1 MQWLASLKGFPLAP
15 ALRDPG
21 RWFLV
26 PLLYLALVA
35 TAELLAALADPR
47 WSLILHCLLLLA
59 MLWHASW
66 AARAEGRALLVCLA
80 FAPLIRIVSLW
91 LSFPEFPLTYRYL
104 AISLPLFA
112 AVCVA
117 RRALG
122 YSWSTLGL
130 NLRALPL
137 QMAVGLTG
145 LLFGPL
151 QYLILRPPPLVP
163 ALGWAEAWPPAL
175 ILLLSTGLLEE
186 LIFRGLLLRASVDR
200 LGRWGLW
207 YSALL
212 FASLQLVQRSP
223 AQFLFALWVGV
234 FFAWL
239 VLRTRSLLGV
249 ALAHGLV
256 NAITFLV
263 MPLILG
269 A

>member
-1 MQWLASLKGFPLAP
+1 MQWLASLMGLPLAP

-26 PLLYLALVA
+26 PLFYLALVA
-35 TAELLAALADPR
+35 TAELLAALANPR
-47 WSLILHCLLLLA
+47 PGMILHCLLLLA

-130 NLRALPL
+130 NLHGLPR
-137 QMAVGLTG
+137 QTAVALTG

-151 QYLILRPPPLVP
+151 QYLILRPPPLS
-163 ALGWAEAWPPAL
+163 WAEAWPPAL
-175 ILLLSTGLLEE
+175 ILLLSSGLLEE

-207 YSALL
+207 YSSLL
-212 FASLQLVQRSP
+212 FASLQLGQRSP
-223 AQFLFALWVGV
+223 AGFLFALWVGV

-249 ALAHGLV
+249 TLAHGLA

-269 A
+269 T